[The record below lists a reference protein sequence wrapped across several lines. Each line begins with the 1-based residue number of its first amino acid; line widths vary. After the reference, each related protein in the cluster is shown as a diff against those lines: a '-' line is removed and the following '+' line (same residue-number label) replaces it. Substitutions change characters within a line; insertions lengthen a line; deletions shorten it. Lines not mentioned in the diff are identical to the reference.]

1 MKKRYLLLLTALLLV
16 LAACAAAPQPP
27 QTDEAPA
34 APAQTVSW
42 DALSFDRTMP
52 LQYANQFS
60 VSYAG
65 EDYTRITIG
74 DDQTFLLVAEG
85 ADVPSGVPDGVTV
98 LQQPLGHIYLVASAA
113 MDYFSHLDAV
123 DCIALSGQKESDWY
137 IDAASAAMQDGSM
150 VYAGKY
156 SAPDYETILEN
167 GCDLA
172 IENTMIYHTPEVIEQ
187 LQSLGIPVLVERSS
201 YESEP
206 LGRME
211 WLKLYGVLVGK
222 EDEACAQYDAILQQ
236 LDGVLDQTPT
246 GKRVAFF
253 YITTSGAVNVRKSAD
268 YIAKAIRMS
277 GGDYVAFDE
286 SGEEN
291 ALSTMTIQMETFYDT
306 AVDADVLIYNSTIDG
321 EIRTI
326 DELLAKSPLLADFKA
341 VKSGNVWCISKNFY
355 QESLALGDM
364 MLDVHAILTDA
375 DTGGLRFLHKLS

>member
-1 MKKRYLLLLTALLLV
+1 MKKRYLLLLAALLLA
-16 LAACAAAPQPP
+16 LTACAAAPQPSQAEGP
-27 QTDEAPA
+27 AA
-34 APAQTVSW
+34 APAQTAGW
-42 DALSFDRTMP
+42 DTLSFDRTLP
-52 LQYANQFS
+52 LQYAKQFS

-74 DDQTFLLVAEG
+74 EDQTFLLVAEG
-85 ADVPSGVPDGVTV
+85 ADVPSGVPDDVTV
-98 LQQPLGHIYLVASAA
+98 LQQPLSHIYLVASAA

-123 DCIALSGQKESDWY
+123 DRIALSGQKESDWY
-137 IDAASAAMQDGSM
+137 IEAAKTAMQDGSM

-211 WLKLYGVLVGK
+211 WLKLYGALVGK

-286 SGEEN
+286 GGEEN

-306 AVDADVLIYNSTIDG
+306 AVDADVLIYNSTVDG

-375 DTGGLRFLHKLS
+375 DAGGLRFLHKLS